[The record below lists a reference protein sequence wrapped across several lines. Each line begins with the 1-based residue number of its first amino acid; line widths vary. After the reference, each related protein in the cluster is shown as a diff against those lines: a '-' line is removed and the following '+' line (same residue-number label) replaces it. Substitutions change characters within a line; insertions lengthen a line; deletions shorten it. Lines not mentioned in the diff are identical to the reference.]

1 MPPHV
6 RCHNRKSRLP
16 QLFSES
22 LITLLMFLH
31 PMNDLNVSPRMLT
44 FKYRQTQRVTVG
56 RFQYYIFHLYPLL
69 RSYF

>member
-6 RCHNRKSRLP
+6 RCHHRKSHLP

>member
-1 MPPHV
+1 MPTEIKQANMLKEIIS
-6 RCHNRKSRLP
+6 NRK
-16 QLFSES
+16 
-22 LITLLMFLH
+22 LIW
-31 PMNDLNVSPRMLT
+31 DLSKNA